1 MVNPAT
7 QGVSLERWRE
17 LKGITYMTKPLVP
30 SELWEAIM
38 MVLASPAA
46 MTLATS

>member
-1 MVNPAT
+1 VSPVI

-17 LKGITYMTKPLVP
+17 LKGVTYVMKPLVP

-38 MVLASPAA
+38 MVLASPAV
-46 MTLATS
+46 MTLSTP